1 MPVNVGSVVFCA
13 FSLNKTGIAGPAHKL
28 LLSLR
33 SSCVLSVFTVGD
45 MWKEISIFPSLLQ
58 FADDDIET
66 GAHAIRAMY
75 SIWRD

>member
-13 FSLNKTGIAGPAHKL
+13 SSLTKQEL
-28 LLSLR
+28 LALHTSFFFLYGQAF
-33 SSCVLSVFTVGD
+33 SVFTAGD